1 VAVTRLG
8 DRTPEEFETVDHPG
22 VSVLARPSATP
33 WVRYVL
39 ESGLTLHEAAGN
51 DRASLII
58 DGRKPVFLIPAKLPT
73 GHPGEG
79 KGRWAVRRFA
89 RGGRLLPILLGDRYL
104 AIGTPRPLHE
114 AAISE
119 EAQRRGIPTP
129 VVVAAA
135 VYSAGIFYRGD
146 LVTELVSNATDLM
159 EALFDT
165 RRKGLGG
172 AVERLDSLR
181 ASGGLIRT
189 LARAGLQHGDLHA
202 GNILLQW
209 EGVSPNA
216 FILDLGLSR
225 FLPEGTQAD
234 PGPMFRRLRR
244 SLRKWE
250 GRTGLR
256 LSHKEWA
263 ALDEAAGA

>member
-1 VAVTRLG
+1 MSVNRS
-8 DRTPEEFETVDHPG
+8 EEGRPAGFEIVDHPG
-22 VSVLARPSATP
+22 VSVLARPSAIP

-58 DGRKPVFLIPAKLPT
+58 DGRKPVFLIPAKFPS
-73 GHPGEG
+73 GGSGEG
-79 KGRWAVRRFA
+79 QERWVVRRFA
-89 RGGRLLPILLGDRYL
+89 RGGRLLPRLLGDRYL
-104 AIGTPRPLHE
+104 DVGTPRPIHE
-114 AAISE
+114 VAISE
-119 EAQRRGIPTP
+119 EARRRGIPTP
-129 VVVAAA
+129 AVVAAA
-135 VYSAGIFYRGD
+135 VYSAGTFYRGD
-146 LVTELVSNATDLM
+146 LVTEFVTDATDLM

-181 ASGGLIRT
+181 ATGGLIRT

-209 EGVSPNA
+209 EGVSPNP
-216 FILDLGLSR
+216 FILDLGRSR
-225 FLPEGTQAD
+225 FLTGRKQAD

-256 LSHKEWA
+256 LSEKEWA
-263 ALDEAAGA
+263 ALDEAVGA